1 MEERLAIETVSS
13 PTAIDVATNEAVA
26 STETTEDILG
36 TWSVYIFFNHTLV
49 NK

>member
-13 PTAIDVATNEAVA
+13 PAAIAVATNDAVA

-36 TWSVYIFFNHTLV
+36 T
-49 NK
+49 